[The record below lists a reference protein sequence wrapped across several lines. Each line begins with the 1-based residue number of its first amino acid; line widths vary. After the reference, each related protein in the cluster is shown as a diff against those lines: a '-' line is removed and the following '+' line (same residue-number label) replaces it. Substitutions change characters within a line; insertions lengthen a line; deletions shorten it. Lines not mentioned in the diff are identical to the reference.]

1 MSDLSDLVSF
11 DWQKD
16 ESVAEKIAVCDL
28 AAFLYGPEY
37 RKLGSE
43 RHRAKARVRSAM
55 ARASMKGELA
65 APISFSPKILDVKNL
80 LLFACARWP
89 DLRDVITVIDTAA
102 KGSAPAG
109 MEIGV
114 GSVEVEIDLV
124 PSTYRELLSQ
134 YRSLRAS
141 YHQEKT
147 MRKDVELELEKL
159 RQKRLKRRSD
169 GAKRYE

>member
-1 MSDLSDLVSF
+1 MTANLDGDLF
-11 DWQKD
+11 GWQAK
-16 ESVAEKIAVCDL
+16 ESVLEKTVVCDL
-28 AAFLYGPEY
+28 AAFLYDTEY
-37 RKLGSE
+37 RQQGSE
-43 RHRAKARVRSAM
+43 RHRAKARVRASM
-55 ARASMKGELA
+55 ARALRKGELA
-65 APISFSPKILDVKNL
+65 PPISSSPKILDVRNL

-102 KGSAPAG
+102 EGRAPAG

-159 RQKRLKRRSD
+159 RQQRSKRRSD